1 MMDFSPLARF
11 ALLLIRPGMIVAVAP
26 GLGGAHIPTPVKLGL
41 TVLLALGLF
50 PAVPVPAVTGDLTL
64 TAVIARELAIGLALA
79 FVLRVLIG
87 GAELAGHLS
96 GIQIGFSYGAT
107 IDPQSGVRNTMLATL
122 YGSLATLGILAVNGH
137 HHILRALAA
146 SYTGAPIGTGSIGS
160 TLPEAVREMLGLLFV
175 VGARLAAP
183 IVIVILLVELI
194 VGLISRSAPSLN
206 FMVIGYPLRLLVGL
220 TLLAALVPVV
230 PSVVNSMLE
239 QVVAL
244 SARTAMAF
252 R

>member
-11 ALLLIRPGMIVAVAP
+11 ALLLVRPGMIVAVAP
-26 GLGGAHIPTPVKLGL
+26 GIGGAHLPAPVKLGL
-41 TVLLALGLF
+41 TVLLAIGLV
-50 PAVPVPAVTGDLTL
+50 PAVPVPDVAGNVTL
-64 TAVIARELAIGLALA
+64 TAVVAREAAIGLALA
-79 FVLRVLIG
+79 FVLRALIA
-87 GAELAGHLS
+87 GAELAGHVS

-107 IDPQSGVRNTMLATL
+107 IDPQSGVSNTMLATL
-122 YGSLATLGILAVNGH
+122 YGSLATMGILAVNGH

-146 SYTGAPIGTGSIGS
+146 SYAGAPIGTSPIGV
-160 TLPEAVREMLGLLFV
+160 TLPDAVRDMLGLLFV

-183 IVIVILLVELI
+183 IVIVLLLVELV

-239 QVVAL
+239 QAVAL